1 MVTKRPNYF
10 FNSFAVMYFLT
21 MPHSDYEAVICRFE
35 TLESMLSDSRFSTHK
50 RQSKATKNPLE
61 SGLLGYKAK

>member
-35 TLESMLSDSRFSTHK
+35 TLESMLSDSRFST
-50 RQSKATKNPLE
+50 QSSHLAPEMIKSAE
-61 SGLLGYKAK
+61 